1 MAKQIVRTENAPV
14 PVAPYSQATIANG
27 IIFTAGQLGTRPGQ
41 PGLIEGGI
49 QAETRQALENIR
61 AVLEAAGSSMAN
73 VLKVTVFLDDI
84 NDFAAMN
91 EIYGQYFTENHPAR
105 SAFEVSKLPLGGKVE
120 IETVALVE

>member
-1 MAKQIVRTENAPV
+1 MSKQIVKTDKAPL

-27 IIFTAGQLGTRPGQ
+27 MIFTSGQLGIPAGQ
-41 PGLIEGGI
+41 SELVSGGI

-61 AVLEAAGSSMAN
+61 AVLEAAGSSLAN

-91 EIYGQYFTENHPAR
+91 EIYSQFFTENHPAR
-105 SAFEVSKLPLGGKVE
+105 SAFQVGKLPRNAKVE
-120 IETVALVE
+120 IETVALLE